1 MPWYEASRNLARL
14 LRIRRENEAG
24 RMVAGLGARNVPWA
38 RAHAGPLGADVSGY
52 KGVVSAA
59 DQAAFARQQGEQFSQ
74 RYGSYETADVRLA
87 RMEAQMERFRN
98 LARQSGTDAPMR
110 PGAATGAET
119 LRQRL
124 AQKGF
129 GVKAQGFKLGPIQ
142 LTRRGLQLD
151 AGFIR
156 GANKFG
162 GKFLAISALS
172 NAVAGAAGSAAAG
185 LETYQK
191 FKDPAE
197 AAKTGVL
204 ALQRAGFETL
214 DSLVP
219 MRDIASGL
227 ASVLT
232 GGKTSR
238 AEARKSIDKVVE
250 DLFTTGE
257 EKARR
262 AKARNDQL
270 SAMYEE
276 VHKSVG
282 DMWAK
287 VHATLPQS
295 FSIKARDRFAFRAE
309 LGRANEQAIFAIHEA
324 QKNQAERAI
333 EAGDASGN

>member
-59 DQAAFARQQGEQFSQ
+59 DQAAFAQKQAAQFDN

-98 LARQSGTDAPMR
+98 LSRKSGADAPLR

-124 AQKGF
+124 AKRGF
-129 GVKAQGFKLGPIQ
+129 GIESEGIKLGPIQ
-142 LTRRGLQLD
+142 WTRAGLQINT
-151 AGFIR
+151 AFMR
-156 GANKFG
+156 SANRFG
-162 GKFLAISALS
+162 GRLFAASVFTQ
-172 NAVAGAAGSAAAG
+172 VAAGGLGAAAAAV
-185 LETYQK
+185 EQFRTVS
-191 FKDPAE
+191 DPVE
-197 AAKTGVL
+197 AAKAGGLNFARSVRDTIGGAF
-204 ALQRAGFETL
+204 AL
-214 DSLVP
+214 D
-219 MRDIASGL
+219 DIA
-227 ASVLT
+227 ASVATILGIT
-232 GGKTSR
+232 NTR
-238 AEARKSIDKVVE
+238 DEARRKQQSFYD

-270 SAMYEE
+270 SAMYAE
-276 VHKSVG
+276 VNKSAG
-282 DMWAK
+282 EMWAK
-287 VHATLPQS
+287 VNSTLPSS
-295 FSIKARDRFAFRAE
+295 FSLRKNDLFQFRAE
-309 LGRANEQAIFAIHEA
+309 LNRVNAVAIDVLHDMKRDEA
-324 QKNQAERAI
+324 ARAI
-333 EAGDASGN
+333 EAGDVSGG